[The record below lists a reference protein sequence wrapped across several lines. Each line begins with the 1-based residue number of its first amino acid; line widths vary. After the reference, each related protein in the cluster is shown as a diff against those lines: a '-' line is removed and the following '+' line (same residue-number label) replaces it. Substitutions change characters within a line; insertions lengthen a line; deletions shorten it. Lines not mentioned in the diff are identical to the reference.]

1 MLTTDFLALYK
12 QITSGVYEYLM
23 FLALMMML
31 YLFIGAMV
39 KLITDC
45 IIKIVLSI
53 RAPITTKFK
62 TVEEEV

>member
-12 QITSGVYEYLM
+12 QITSDIYEYLM
-23 FLALMMML
+23 FLALTMIV

-53 RAPITTKFK
+53 RAPITTKFE

>member
-53 RAPITTKFK
+53 RAPITTKFE
-62 TVEEEV
+62 TVEEE

>member
-12 QITSGVYEYLM
+12 QITSGIYEYLM

-53 RAPITTKFK
+53 RAPITTKFE

>member
-12 QITSGVYEYLM
+12 QITSGIYEYLM

-31 YLFIGAMV
+31 YLFIGVMV

-53 RAPITTKFK
+53 RVPITTKFE
-62 TVEEEV
+62 TVQEEV

>member
-12 QITSGVYEYLM
+12 QITSGIYEYLM
-23 FLALMMML
+23 FLALTMIV

-53 RAPITTKFK
+53 RAPITTKFE
-62 TVEEEV
+62 TVEEE

>member
-53 RAPITTKFK
+53 RAPITTKFE